1 MLEVV
6 ALGGLG
12 EFGMNMLALTWGE
25 TTIVV
30 DAGVMFPDPE
40 LLGVDRIIPD
50 LTYLQQKG
58 RAAALVLTHGHEDH
72 IGGVP
77 HVLAL
82 VDGPIYGTPLTLAM
96 VEPKL
101 EEHGIDGRELIAVK
115 PHDRVTVG
123 PFEIEF
129 IRVTHSI
136 PDCVA
141 LAIHTPAGVIV
152 HTGDFKIDQ
161 TPLDGEHFDVHRFA
175 QLGSEGVLAL
185 FADSTN
191 IDRRGFTG
199 SEREVVDAFEE
210 VFTSAPGKLIVAAFA
225 SSIYRMQILVD
236 LAAQFDRK
244 VAFIGRGMIRN
255 SEIAQRLGYLRI
267 PAGVQIRDSQVGD
280 YPAQDV
286 LCLST
291 GSQGEPMSALS
302 RIAIDDHR
310 HVKVGPDDTVVLSA
324 RSIPGNEKAI
334 GRVINHLARR
344 GAEVIY
350 EGIKHVHVSGHGSEE
365 ELKLMLSL
373 VKPRFFIPVHG
384 EYRQLSQH
392 GRVAAR
398 VFEGRDP
405 RPEILL
411 AENGDILQ
419 FDVDGARIAG
429 KAPVGRIL
437 IDDTRTGEVGDEVL
451 RDRRHLAEDGLVVP
465 VVAINKQTG
474 MLEGVPDIITR
485 GFVMENSAG
494 AARGRRAPAGRG
506 RRSGQPR
513 GAHRSGADQGEAA
526 RRAAPLLSETFGTTA
541 VRAAR
546 HHGDLTREWI
556 DGFAPGQRIRRRGA
570 VRGRAASGSSRS
582 PATSRAT
589 RSGSSAPA
597 RMPTPP
603 TSPGGSARS
612 SPSCRF
618 SCSATRPTSVRRR
631 W

>member
-77 HVLAL
+77 HVLPL
-82 VDGPIYGTPLTLAM
+82 VDGPIYATPLTLAL

-101 EEHGIDGRELIAVK
+101 EEHGIDGRQLIPVR
-115 PHDRVTVG
+115 PRERVTVG
-123 PFEIEF
+123 PFVIEF
-129 IRVTHSI
+129 IRVTHSM

-141 LAIHTPAGVIV
+141 LAIHTPVGVIV

-161 TPLDGEHFDVHRFA
+161 TPIDGQHFDVHRFA
-175 QLGSEGVLAL
+175 ELGAAGVLAL

-199 SEREVVDAFEE
+199 SELEVVEAFEE
-210 VFTSAPGKLIVAAFA
+210 IFTSATGKLIVAAFA

-244 VAFIGRGMIRN
+244 VAFVGRGMMQN

-267 PAGVQIRDSQVGD
+267 PAGVQIRDSEISS

-286 LCLST
+286 LCMAT

-310 HVKVGPDDTVVLSA
+310 YVKVGPDDTVVLSA

-334 GRVINHLARR
+334 GRVMNHLARR
-344 GAEVIY
+344 GADVIH
-350 EGIKHVHVSGHGSEE
+350 EGIKHVHVSGHGSAE

-373 VKPRFFIPVHG
+373 VRPRFFIPVHG

-392 GRVAAR
+392 ARVAKR
-398 VFEGRDP
+398 VFAGRDP
-405 RPEILL
+405 KPEILL
-411 AENGDILQ
+411 IENGDLLH
-419 FDVDGARIAG
+419 FDAQQARVVG
-429 KAPVGRIL
+429 KAPVGRVL

-474 MLEGVPDIITR
+474 ALEGVPDIITR
-485 GFVMENSAG
+485 GFVMEDSQALLADG
-494 AARGRRAPAGRG
+494 ARLLAEVVEQASVEERTDQGLIKEKLRVELRRFFRKRSGRRPFVL
-506 RRSGQPR
+506 PVIM
-513 GAHRSGADQGEAA
+513 E
-526 RRAAPLLSETFGTTA
+526 
-541 VRAAR
+541 
-546 HHGDLTREWI
+546 I
-556 DGFAPGQRIRRRGA
+556 
-570 VRGRAASGSSRS
+570 
-582 PATSRAT
+582 
-589 RSGSSAPA
+589 
-597 RMPTPP
+597 
-603 TSPGGSARS
+603 
-612 SPSCRF
+612 
-618 SCSATRPTSVRRR
+618 
-631 W
+631 